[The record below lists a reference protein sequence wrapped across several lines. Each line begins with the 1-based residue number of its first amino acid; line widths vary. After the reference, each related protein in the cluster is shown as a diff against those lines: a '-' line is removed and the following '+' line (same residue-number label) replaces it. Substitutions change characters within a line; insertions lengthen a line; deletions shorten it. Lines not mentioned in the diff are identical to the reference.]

1 MLASC
6 LSLHKI
12 MTPVQSRNEAKNSL
26 FCPHFLPLLR
36 AKFVIMKQK
45 NKHACSKGIA
55 EDTEVEFSK
64 RHIVSTSEENYR
76 GGMWNEL

>member
-1 MLASC
+1 LAE
-6 LSLHKI
+6 I
-12 MTPVQSRNEAKNSL
+12 
-26 FCPHFLPLLR
+26 FLR
-36 AKFVIMKQK
+36 AKFVIIKHK
-45 NKHACSKGIA
+45 NRHACSKGIA